1 MSPSNGPVSAP
12 EKIRWL
18 TALLV
23 LWGTMYVVLLL
34 ILSPAVDEVHDW
46 RGLLMVLLKVYEI
59 STAIFLLALSYL
71 LVYLRGRNR
80 R

>member
-1 MSPSNGPVSAP
+1 MCYDVSMKAS

-18 TALLV
+18 TALLA
-23 LWGTMYVVLLL
+23 LWGTMYPVLLL

-59 STAIFLLALSYL
+59 STAIFLLALSYR

>member
-1 MSPSNGPVSAP
+1 MKAS
-12 EKIRWL
+12 EKINWL
-18 TALLV
+18 TALLA

-59 STAIFLLALSYL
+59 STAIFLLALSYRL
-71 LVYLRGRNR
+71 AYLRGRNR
-80 R
+80 I

>member
-1 MSPSNGPVSAP
+1 MCYDVNMKAS

-18 TALLV
+18 TALLA

-59 STAIFLLALSYL
+59 STAIFLLALSYR

>member
-1 MSPSNGPVSAP
+1 MCYDVSMKAS

-18 TALLV
+18 TALLA

-59 STAIFLLALSYL
+59 STAIFLLALSYR

>member
-1 MSPSNGPVSAP
+1 MCYDVNMKAS

-18 TALLV
+18 TALLA

-46 RGLLMVLLKVYEI
+46 RGLLMVLLKIYEI
-59 STAIFLLALSYL
+59 STAIFLLALSYR

>member
-59 STAIFLLALSYL
+59 STAIFLLALSYR